1 MQCVYFAPDLARAQL
16 VFDLLQQHG
25 LVARVLNTHA
35 STLAGEI
42 PLFHA
47 GPQVW
52 VVHDGDVPAAR
63 SLIEAMDAT
72 ASSDESRR
80 CDACGEDSPAGFELC
95 WQCGAELT
103 PSSRN

>member
-16 VFDLLQQHG
+16 VLDMLQQHG
-25 LVARVLNTHA
+25 LIARVLNTHA

-52 VVHDGDVPAAR
+52 VVHDRDVTAAR
-63 SLIEAMDAT
+63 SLIETMEAT
-72 ASSDESRR
+72 ASSDASQR
-80 CDACGEDSPAGFELC
+80 CAACGEDNPAGFELC
-95 WQCGAELT
+95 WQCGAALT
-103 PSSRN
+103 TASRD